1 MNGTHHLAAARH
13 RWEIALGDS
22 AYPEQLARIGDPP
35 KRLYG
40 MGDPALLV
48 PGLAVIGARKSTPYG
63 RTAARLFAGWAAAR
77 GEVIVSGA
85 AIGCD
90 QEAHRAA
97 LDAEGSTVA
106 VLGCGVDVDYPRGAS
121 RLLDEIRESGC
132 VLSELPWGTNPARWA
147 FARRNRLIAGL
158 SRAVLVV
165 EAAVPSGTFLTA
177 DCALGE
183 GREVYAVPGSIFAP
197 ECRGANRLIIQG
209 ASPVTEVSDLA
220 TLLGIDASGEAGET
234 AQKSRDEVL
243 RAVIATPMRPDDIS
257 HDMGIDIITVAVRLS
272 ELEQCGIV
280 RRYPDGRYG
289 YDGQKVKE

>member
-1 MNGTHHLAAARH
+1 MSGSRHLSVDQRG
-13 RWEIALGDS
+13 WEISLGDS
-22 AYPEQLARIGDPP
+22 AYPEQLARISDPP

-40 MGDPALLV
+40 MGASELLV

-63 RTAARLFAGWAAAR
+63 RAAARLLAGWAAAR

-97 LDAEGSTVA
+97 LQAEGATVA
-106 VLGCGVDVDYPRGAS
+106 VLGCGADVDYPRGAS
-121 RLLDEIRESGC
+121 QLLDTIRERGC
-132 VLSELPWGTNPARWA
+132 VLSELPWGTHPARWA

-158 SRAVLVV
+158 SHAVLVV

-177 DCALGE
+177 DCALSE

-220 TLLGIDASGEAGET
+220 ALLGIDASGEAGET
-234 AQKSRDEVL
+234 AQLSRDEIL
-243 RAVIATPMRPDDIS
+243 RALIASPMRPDDLS
-257 HDMGIDIITVAVRLS
+257 HDLGIDIITVAVRLS
-272 ELEQCGIV
+272 ELEQCGVV

-289 YDGQKVKE
+289 FEKRNARE